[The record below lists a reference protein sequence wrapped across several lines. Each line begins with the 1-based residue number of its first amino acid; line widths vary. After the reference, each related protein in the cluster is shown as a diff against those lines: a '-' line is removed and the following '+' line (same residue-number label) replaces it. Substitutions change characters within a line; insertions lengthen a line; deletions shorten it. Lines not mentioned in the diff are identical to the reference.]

1 MITLQFNDMTAAIDD
16 MTDQSANI
24 LAARICAQAK
34 QFAPYKYGAL
44 RNSIM
49 WRSAIQEGGFNS
61 VGGYEKATE
70 KITPR
75 PAKYT
80 AYVGT
85 NLFYAAYQEYG
96 TRRSS
101 PNPFLRPSILI
112 YTGQK
117 GISEV
122 KSMINKER
130 LQGKII
136 QGEKR
141 VFD

>member
-1 MITLQFNDMTAAIDD
+1 MITLQFNDMTAAVDD

-34 QFAPYKYGAL
+34 TLAPVDKGAL

-61 VGGYEKATE
+61 AGGEKASE

-96 TRRSS
+96 TRKSA

-112 YTGQK
+112 YSGQN

-130 LQGKII
+130 IQGKIVP
-136 QGEKR
+136 GEKR

>member
-1 MITLQFNDMTAAIDD
+1 MKITLQFNDMTSAIDD
-16 MTDQSANI
+16 CTNQAANI
-24 LAARICAQAK
+24 LAAKICAQAK
-34 QFAPYKYGAL
+34 TLAPFDKGEL

-49 WRSAIQEGGFNS
+49 WRSTIQEGGFNAA
-61 VGGYEKATE
+61 GGEKASE
-70 KITPR
+70 KITPQ

-96 TRRSS
+96 TRRIP
-101 PNPFLRPSILI
+101 PNPYLRPAILI
-112 YTGQK
+112 YSGGK
-117 GISEV
+117 GIAEV

-136 QGEKR
+136 PGEKR